1 MAAVSAEAIE
11 YLARQLAGRAQH
23 QHAAGLALRPPPIC
37 EQMMQD
43 RHRERCGFAGAG
55 LRNPDHVAARQNG
68 GNGLRLNRR
77 GRGVFLFGERARDR
91 FGKAEIMKR
100 GQ

>member
-11 YLARQLAGRAQH
+11 YLARELAGRAQH

-43 RHRERCGFAGAG
+43 RQRERRGLAGAG

-68 GNGLRLNRR
+68 GNGLRRKR
-77 GRGVFLFGERARDR
+77 DIADGARHPRVIWAVGESEG
-91 FGKAEIMKR
+91 GKPETV
-100 GQ
+100 